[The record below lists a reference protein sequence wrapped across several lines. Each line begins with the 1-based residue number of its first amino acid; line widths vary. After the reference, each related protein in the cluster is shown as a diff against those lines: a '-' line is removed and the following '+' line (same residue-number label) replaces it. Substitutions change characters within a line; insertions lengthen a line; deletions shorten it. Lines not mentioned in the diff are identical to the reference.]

1 MSVQRGV
8 LLVALGSSPPA
19 LSPANLAALLQAQQ
33 QQAADQA
40 EFDASAS
47 QAELANF
54 SSVTGGS
61 AAGPARTEEALAL
74 TNAVS
79 DLPLT
84 ALNNVSNP
92 KLTAPGWYG
101 AMTATI
107 SGTRQVA
114 GQVAGGIAARATAL
128 RSQATSDLLVTSAA
142 DRCSC

>member
-54 SSVTGGS
+54 SSVTK
-61 AAGPARTEEALAL
+61 AARPARRG
-74 TNAVS
+74 
-79 DLPLT
+79 PRRR
-84 ALNNVSNP
+84 
-92 KLTAPGWYG
+92 WH
-101 AMTATI
+101 
-107 SGTRQVA
+107 
-114 GQVAGGIAARATAL
+114 
-128 RSQATSDLLVTSAA
+128 
-142 DRCSC
+142 